1 MARVTV
7 EDCIDKV
14 DSRFELVL
22 LAAKRARQLT
32 RGAAQTVQE
41 EGDKPP
47 VTALREISGNS
58 IDLEELR
65 EEMIK
70 HHQKHVIF
78 DDDEEDEEVI
88 ELMAG
93 EQGWSGDTAS
103 AEDVFSDTM
112 QTEEAD
118 LSAEEDDSVSS
129 DAGLT
134 DEQPNVSEA

>member
-14 DSRFELVL
+14 GSRFELVL
-22 LAAKRARQLT
+22 IAAKRARQLA
-32 RGAAQTVQE
+32 RGAALTIDRDN
-41 EGDKPP
+41 DKNS
-47 VTALREISGNS
+47 VVSLREIAEGS

-93 EQGWSGDTAS
+93 EQGWSGSDDS
-103 AEDVFSDTM
+103 SSDELLDTM
-112 QTEEAD
+112 Q
-118 LSAEEDDSVSS
+118 AEEIE
-129 DAGLT
+129 LT
-134 DEQPNVSEA
+134 DEDEDLPSEGDINDSNEA